1 MLILN
6 NLKFK
11 IKMEWYLKVL
21 RQYADFSGRTRRK
34 EYWMFVFMNFLISFL
49 ISTIDYWL
57 FGMTIISSIYVIALI
72 IPSIAVAVRRIQDT
86 GRNGLW
92 ILAAF
97 VPLIGTIWVLIL
109 LLQDSES
116 DSNTYGPNPKNI
128 NPNL

>member
-1 MLILN
+1 
-6 NLKFK
+6 
-11 IKMEWYLKVL
+11 MEWYLKVL